1 LGGGLFGKL
10 KAMVEPENIDGQP
23 APKKQKAEAIYEDD
37 EMAGGP
43 GSQASIE
50 PPKMPFRATFEKK
63 GDDTK

>member
-1 LGGGLFGKL
+1 
-10 KAMVEPENIDGQP
+10 MVCALIVLWVCVGAVRLSCGQ
-23 APKKQKAEAIYEDD
+23 AEAIYEDD
-37 EMAGGP
+37 EMAGGQ